1 MSSYACSSQVL
12 LLHILLKSLQRQQ
25 TDPDNR
31 TTLASSVKKGMRMF
45 RKDRPAAAD
54 SPLYEN
60 DYENEPS
67 L

>member
-1 MSSYACSSQVL
+1 MSL
-12 LLHILLKSLQRQQ
+12 LYILPKSLKRQQ
-25 TDPDNR
+25 TDDNR
-31 TTLASSVKKGMRMF
+31 KTLASSVKKGMRMF

-60 DYENEPS
+60 DYENESS

>member
-1 MSSYACSSQVL
+1 MS

-45 RKDRPAAAD
+45 RKERPAAAD